1 LLFNRS
7 PSAFSFEL
15 FCSPQKQINLH
26 HISSFAFEMS
36 DNYDNDQ
43 VDFEEEDRNGDDNQ
57 QNDHDNFS
65 EDRSRSD
72 YRERH
77 QDQRDTYDNRD
88 EGSENHQDLDNHDVD
103 GNKIIKPRTDG
114 GIGVSVNG
122 YIPNVIFISR
132 FAPGM
137 GKGELENF
145 MSKFG
150 AITEVSIKGAIAFV
164 EFERAEDATTAKHT
178 CHMHSGLGADT
189 LVVDFKRDQYV
200 PSRKVSSLHL
210 YRNLYLTLFVS
221 EHPRQFQWQF

>member
-1 LLFNRS
+1 MVVRRSQSFHFHQQFNFHHNFIKFLLHLS
-7 PSAFSFEL
+7 HI
-15 FCSPQKQINLH
+15 FCR
-26 HISSFAFEMS
+26 FEMA

-43 VDFEEEDRNGDDNQ
+43 VDFEEDRNGDDNH
-57 QNDHDNFS
+57 QNDQDNFS

-72 YRERH
+72 YRDRH

-88 EGSENHQDLDNHDVD
+88 DDNENRQDLDNHDDD
-103 GNKIIKPRTDG
+103 GDKVIKPRTDG

-145 MSKFG
+145 MGKFG

-164 EFERAEDATTAKHT
+164 EFERAEDASNAKHT

-200 PSRKVSSLHL
+200 PSRKVSVF
-210 YRNLYLTLFVS
+210 FVFVCLILLICFYSCS
-221 EHPRQFQWQF
+221 EYSR